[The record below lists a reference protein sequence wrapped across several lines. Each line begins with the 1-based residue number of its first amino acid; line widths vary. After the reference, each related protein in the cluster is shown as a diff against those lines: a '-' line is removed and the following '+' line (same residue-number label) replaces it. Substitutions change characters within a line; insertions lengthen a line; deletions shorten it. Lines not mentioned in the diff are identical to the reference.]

1 MAIDYGTTFACATDL
16 TPQMST
22 VSGLR
27 AVAEAVARRLQT
39 DRGALWY
46 DLDYGTNI
54 TRFVNAAVP
63 LSSIETMVEN
73 EAIKDERVDDCTCEA
88 TQTGTSLS
96 LRMQLEADEGP
107 FEFVLSV
114 SELTV
119 TILWEAFAA

>member
-1 MAIDYGTTFACATDL
+1 MAIDYGTTFACATDF

-73 EAIKDERVDDCTCEA
+73 EAIKDERVNDCTCEA
-88 TQTGTSLS
+88 TQIDMSLS
-96 LRMQLEADEGP
+96 LRIQLEADEGP

-119 TILWEAFAA
+119 SILWGAFAA